1 MKNLDIDIKYDI
13 SMASASHTN
22 EDDDTTCLA
31 GEGQDSDNNEEVDID
46 ALFKKFQ
53 EQVEESSSTAIAV
66 KDYSTKPHKNGNSSV
81 KHIAR
86 RISIQD
92 GNKEE
97 MINEYLNEV
106 RKNLL
111 VNINHYEKSDCS
123 IRSETSDDVQEDTAR
138 LRGDTLQRTEDFL
151 FGLKEKDTTA

>member
-1 MKNLDIDIKYDI
+1 MKKDPKTKALYGQELLD
-13 SMASASHTN
+13 S
-22 EDDDTTCLA
+22 
-31 GEGQDSDNNEEVDID
+31 
-46 ALFKKFQ
+46 
-53 EQVEESSSTAIAV
+53 IAQTIQ
-66 KDYSTKPHKNGNSSV
+66 DYSTNPQKSGLVDSSV

-111 VNINHYEKSDCS
+111 SNINHYEKSDCS
-123 IRSETSDDVQEDTAR
+123 MRSETSDDVQEDTAQ
-138 LRGDTLQRTEDFL
+138 LCGETLQQTEGCL
-151 FGLKEKDTTA
+151 FGLKEKTK